1 MRTGDV
7 DSISLR
13 PRLIEM
19 ADKNEYVSARTG
31 SKVGLET
38 KKAIVSTA
46 HEEMGD
52 MTSSE
57 RRASAFLLLRIT

>member
-1 MRTGDV
+1 
-7 DSISLR
+7 
-13 PRLIEM
+13 M